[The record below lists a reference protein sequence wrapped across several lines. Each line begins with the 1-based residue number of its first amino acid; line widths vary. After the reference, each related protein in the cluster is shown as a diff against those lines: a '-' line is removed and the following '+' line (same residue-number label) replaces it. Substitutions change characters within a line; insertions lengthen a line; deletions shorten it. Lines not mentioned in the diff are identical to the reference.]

1 MINEESTYP
10 IGGRQFVDY
19 KDRLHLEIYCVILDK
34 YTTYRR
40 TFYHKRK
47 LLKNPIK
54 RWWINLLSPF
64 RHLQP
69 EKKLAIYL
77 VAFLFFL
84 IIWIIMSLIY
94 CYYHNCIPII
104 IYSGFLLS
112 CVYIPFQKIKVLY
125 NRFRFYKVDFSNDSA
140 HFMNRQMFEYKSIS
154 SVWKKLKLL
163 ILFLK
168 APKIPYYPKR
178 SELSFI
184 NEIVNSFGY
193 VSRKFS
199 SDIVKSKYYIKEGNS
214 YFCL

>member
-1 MINEESTYP
+1 MVNEESTYP
-10 IGGRQFVDY
+10 IGGKQFVDY
-19 KDRLHLEIYCVILDK
+19 KDRLQLELYCVILDK

-54 RWWINLLSPF
+54 RWWIKLFSPF

-77 VAFLFFL
+77 VTFFIFL

-94 CYYHNCIPII
+94 CYYHNYIPIL
-104 IYSGFLLS
+104 IYSGGLLT

-125 NRFRFYKVDFSNDSA
+125 NRIRFYMIDFNNDSA

-154 SVWKKLKLL
+154 SVWKKLRLL

-168 APKIPYYPKR
+168 VSNTPYYPKR
-178 SELSFI
+178 SELSSI
-184 NEIVNSFGY
+184 NEIVSSFRS

-199 SDIVKSKYYIKEGNS
+199 SDIVKSKYYLKEGNS

>member
-1 MINEESTYP
+1 MVNEESTYP
-10 IGGRQFVDY
+10 IGGKQFVDY
-19 KDRLHLEIYCVILDK
+19 KDRLHLELYCVILDK

-54 RWWINLLSPF
+54 RWWTKLLSPI

-77 VAFLFFL
+77 VTFLFFL
-84 IIWIIMSLIY
+84 IIWIIMSSIY
-94 CYYHNCIPII
+94 CYYHNYVPII
-104 IYSGFLLS
+104 ICSGFILT
-112 CVYIPFQKIKVLY
+112 CVYIPYQKIKVLY
-125 NRFRFYKVDFSNDSA
+125 NRIRFYRVDFNNDSA

-154 SVWKKLKLL
+154 SVLKRLRLL
-163 ILFLK
+163 MLFLK
-168 APKIPYYPKR
+168 TSKAPYYPKR
-178 SELSFI
+178 SELPFV
-184 NEIVNSFGY
+184 NEIVSSFGY

-199 SDIVKSKYYIKEGNS
+199 SDIIKAKYYIKEGNS